1 MERNESPW
9 SNPLGALMLGRILF
23 HRGTEVSAGC
33 KKVCASA
40 DLETEPSES
49 VPKGSHPKVTG
60 PPMQTSDPLGV
71 LGWVLASVSVLVG
84 FVTIAVATIMDR
96 EEADHRRG
104 NSFIPQRTKMF
115 SSPSDPI
122 PRHSPTPIVDD
133 VIHGQESHD
142 TASILQQSA
151 LRDHK
156 QTLDGKEVRKALPV
170 EVPRAIPDRAN

>member
-1 MERNESPW
+1 MF
-9 SNPLGALMLGRILF
+9 GGIL
-23 HRGTEVSAGC
+23 HKRTQIRANC
-33 KKVCASA
+33 KEACASD

-49 VPKGSHPKVTG
+49 VPKGSHPKIAG

-84 FVTIAVATIMDR
+84 FVIIAVATIMDR

-151 LRDHK
+151 LRDNK

-170 EVPRAIPDRAN
+170 EVPRAILDRAN

>member
-1 MERNESPW
+1 
-9 SNPLGALMLGRILF
+9 MLGRILF

-33 KKVCASA
+33 KKVCASD

-84 FVTIAVATIMDR
+84 FVIIAVATIMDA

-104 NSFIPQRTKMF
+104 DSFIPQQRERFRSLKD
-115 SSPSDPI
+115 SI
-122 PRHSPTPIVDD
+122 LRHPPTPLVDG
-133 VIHGQESHD
+133 VIHTHQSHN

-151 LRDHK
+151 LSEEKH
-156 QTLDGKEVRKALPV
+156 TLDGKEVRKALPV
-170 EVPRAIPDRAN
+170 EVQTATPSNHQSQASRLAY

>member
-1 MERNESPW
+1 
-9 SNPLGALMLGRILF
+9 
-23 HRGTEVSAGC
+23 
-33 KKVCASA
+33 
-40 DLETEPSES
+40 
-49 VPKGSHPKVTG
+49 
-60 PPMQTSDPLGV
+60 MQTSDPLGV

-84 FVTIAVATIMDR
+84 FVIIAVATIMDR

-104 NSFIPQRTKMF
+104 NSFIPQRTEMF

-151 LRDHK
+151 LRDNK
-156 QTLDGKEVRKALPV
+156 QTLDGKEVRTALPV

>member
-1 MERNESPW
+1 M
-9 SNPLGALMLGRILF
+9 
-23 HRGTEVSAGC
+23 
-33 KKVCASA
+33 
-40 DLETEPSES
+40 
-49 VPKGSHPKVTG
+49 PKGSHPKVTG

-84 FVTIAVATIMDR
+84 FVIIAVATIMDR

-151 LRDHK
+151 LRDNK

-170 EVPRAIPDRAN
+170 EVPRAILDRAN